1 MPTSRLRR
9 AARIILIGAPGVG
22 KGTQTER
29 LLKRYPQ
36 LAAISSGD
44 LLREN
49 VRNKTPLDGV
59 QPYTLNYSSA
69 NVELD
74 TAASTLPSPEI
85 WTTMPYEADSEYR
98 YSDHPDASFLL
109 DGFPRTAVQME
120 ELEKMV
126 PVNMAVHL
134 HTPTD
139 VILNRISNRWVH
151 PPSGRVY
158 NIGFNAPKVEG
169 RDDVTGEKLVQR
181 DDDKPDVYLNRV
193 KTYNESAQSL
203 LDHAERKGILY
214 KIEGNSSDEITPK
227 LFDIFEKKFG
237 EA

>member
-1 MPTSRLRR
+1 MNRGALVPDAMILRLIRNALTTR
-9 AARIILIGAPGVG
+9 GWLIPA
-22 KGTQTER
+22 
-29 LLKRYPQ
+29 
-36 LAAISSGD
+36 
-44 LLREN
+44 
-49 VRNKTPLDGV
+49 DGM

-69 NVELD
+69 EGGLE
-74 TAASTLPSPEI
+74 TAASSAVPEP
-85 WTTMPYEADSEYR
+85 WTTMPYEADSDYR
-98 YSDHPDASFLL
+98 YSDHPDASFIL

-139 VILNRISNRWVH
+139 VILQRISNRWVH

-158 NIGFNAPKVEG
+158 NTGFNAPKVEG
-169 RDDVTGEKLVQR
+169 KDDVTGEKLVQR
-181 DDDKPDVYLNRV
+181 DDDKPEVYLNRV

-203 LDHAERKGILY
+203 LDHAASKGILY

-227 LFDIFEKKFG
+227 LFEAFERKFG
-237 EA
+237 EP

>member
-1 MPTSRLRR
+1 MTGIQAESLMNRGALVPDAMILRLIRNALTTR
-9 AARIILIGAPGVG
+9 GWLIPA
-22 KGTQTER
+22 
-29 LLKRYPQ
+29 
-36 LAAISSGD
+36 
-44 LLREN
+44 
-49 VRNKTPLDGV
+49 DGV

-193 KTYNESAQSL
+193 KTYTESAQSL

>member
-1 MPTSRLRR
+1 MNRGALVPDAMILRL
-9 AARIILIGAPGVG
+9 I
-22 KGTQTER
+22 
-29 LLKRYPQ
+29 
-36 LAAISSGD
+36 
-44 LLREN
+44 
-49 VRNKTPLDGV
+49 RNALTTRGWLVPADGV
-59 QPYTLNYSSA
+59 QPYTLNCTSA
-69 NVELD
+69 DAGLE
-74 TAASTLPSPEI
+74 TAAAP

-98 YSDHPDASFLL
+98 YSDHPDASFIL

-134 HTPTD
+134 HTPTE
-139 VILNRISNRWVH
+139 VILERISNRWVH

-158 NIGFNAPKVEG
+158 NIGFNAPKMEG
-169 RDDVTGEKLVQR
+169 RDDVTGDKLVQR

-227 LFDIFEKKFG
+227 LFDAFDGKFG
-237 EA
+237 ES